1 MLSWNIMRS
10 TFFIILSL
18 LVMTSCASKDQELK
32 EKKVGLYFGA
42 GMQNL
47 MDKQYTEALKNF
59 LKANELDPN
68 NSEILN
74 NLGMSYYFKGEKD
87 LAIKTLK
94 QALKINEENSDAKV
108 NLASIYFREKR
119 FSEAEK
125 TYKKV
130 LKDLTYD
137 KQTRTY
143 YNLGVLEL
151 NYKKDTVA
159 AETYFK
165 KSIKE
170 DDNYCPSYFQLGVIQ
185 YNRKQFK
192 SALKNFKEASMGD
205 CYESPAPHYYQAL
218 AMIDLGR
225 FDEARVKLDEVDTH
239 FKKSGFAV
247 KARAKAIELSK
258 LENRKSSESH
268 ASRNVL
274 ESPDF

>member
-1 MLSWNIMRS
+1 MLSWNFMKS
-10 TFFIILSL
+10 TFFIILTL
-18 LVMTSCASKDQELK
+18 ILVTSCASKSQELK
-32 EKKVGLYFGA
+32 EKQVGLYFGA

-87 LAIKTLK
+87 LAIKTLNK
-94 QALKINEENSDAKV
+94 SLKINEDNSDAKV
-108 NLASIYFREKR
+108 NLASIYFQEKR
-119 FSEAEK
+119 FEEAEK

-130 LKDLTYD
+130 LRDLTYD

-151 NYKKDTVA
+151 NHKKDTRA
-159 AETYFK
+159 AEAYFK

-170 DDNYCPSYFQLGVIQ
+170 DDNYCPSYFQLGLIQ
-185 YNRKQFK
+185 YNRRQFK
-192 SALKNFKEASMGD
+192 TALKNLKEASMGD

-218 AMIDLGR
+218 SMINLGR
-225 FDEARVKLDEVDTH
+225 YDEARIKLDEIETH
-239 FKKSGFAV
+239 FKKSIFAT
-247 KARAKAIELSK
+247 KARAKALEISNIES
-258 LENRKSSESH
+258 RKTSESH
-268 ASRNVL
+268 ASRKVL
-274 ESPDF
+274 ESPNF

>member
-1 MLSWNIMRS
+1 MFSWNIMRS
-10 TFFIILSL
+10 TFLVILSL
-18 LVMTSCASKDQELK
+18 LVLTSCASKNQELK
-32 EKKVGLYFGA
+32 EKKVGLYFSA

-47 MDKQYTEALKNF
+47 MDKQYTDALKNF
-59 LKANELDPN
+59 LKANELEPN

-94 QALKINEENSDAKV
+94 QALKLNEDNSDARV
-108 NLASIYFREKR
+108 NLASIYFQEKK
-119 FSEAEK
+119 FNEAEK
-125 TYKKV
+125 TYKMV

-137 KQTRTY
+137 KQTRTF

-151 NYKKDTVA
+151 NYKKDSVA
-159 AETYFK
+159 AENYFR

-170 DDNYCPSYFQLGVIQ
+170 DDNYCPSYFQLGLIQ
-185 YNRKQFK
+185 YNRKQLK
-192 SALKNFKEASMGD
+192 NALKNFKEASMGD

-218 AMIDLGR
+218 ALIDLGR
-225 FDEARVKLDEVDTH
+225 FDEARLKLDEVDTH
-239 FKKSGFAV
+239 FKKSVFAV
-247 KARAKAIELSK
+247 KARAKSIELSK
-258 LENRKSSESH
+258 IENRKSSESH